1 MSLNEEVVHFT
12 IASCVILTIF
22 PMIYFTYL
30 YEQLLPTQKEQ
41 IKFSCSM
48 FNLLFPITY
57 GIVFAIMYRI
67 LFFIPRKFPENA
79 DSYSATYVRFVFSG
93 AFAILIISFVVDY
106 FYNIYSILEMD
117 AINAHAVLFVYYLFL
132 FYTIGS
138 WLRLQILYGPAPKK
152 TSYSSYPSSPSISS
166 SFPKPV
172 ENSNTNNVSS
182 GNQKDDI
189 LKIAKT

>member
-30 YEQLLPTQKEQ
+30 YEQLLPTDKERL
-41 IKFSCSM
+41 KFSCSM

-57 GIVFAIMYRI
+57 GVVFAIMYRI

-79 DSYSATYVRFVFSG
+79 DSYSATYVRFVISG
-93 AFAILIISFVVDY
+93 AVAIVLISVVVDY
-106 FYNIYSILEMD
+106 FYDVYNILNID
-117 AINAHAVLFVYYLFL
+117 AINAHSVLFVYYLFL

-138 WLRLQILYGPAPKK
+138 WLRMQILYGPAPKK
-152 TSYSSYPSSPSISS
+152 SS
-166 SFPKPV
+166 SGSGASNSASGNSGSLFPKT
-172 ENSNTNNVSS
+172 STNTTGSV
-182 GNQKDDI
+182 KDDI
-189 LKIAKT
+189 LKTAKT